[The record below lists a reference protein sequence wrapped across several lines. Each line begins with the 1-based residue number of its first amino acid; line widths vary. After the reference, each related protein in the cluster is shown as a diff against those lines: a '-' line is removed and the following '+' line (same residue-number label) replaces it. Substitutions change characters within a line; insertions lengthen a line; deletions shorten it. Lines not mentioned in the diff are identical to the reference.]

1 MSLLEDH
8 TASFIVRIWR
18 ERGDGLAA
26 SQEWRGA
33 IEHVQSGRR
42 SFFRDLS
49 AIANFMKPHLEQIG
63 IEAPLRFWDVM
74 TPELFEAPDTP
85 APPAEM
91 AAPPPAP
98 AGRAIKRKR

>member
-18 ERGDGLAA
+18 ERGEGLKV

-42 SFFRDLS
+42 NFFRDLS
-49 AIANFMKPHLEQIG
+49 EIANFMKPHLEQIG

-74 TPELFEAPDTP
+74 TPDLQAPDT
-85 APPAEM
+85 
-91 AAPPPAP
+91 AAPPIEVTPP
-98 AGRAIKRKR
+98 PPRDRRAGKARR

>member
-18 ERGDGLAA
+18 ERGEGLTA

-33 IEHVQSGRR
+33 IEHVQSGQRI
-42 SFFRDLS
+42 FFRDLS

-74 TPELFEAPDTP
+74 TPELFEPPEAGTV
-85 APPAEM
+85 APPANPAKPAL
-91 AAPPPAP
+91 AA
-98 AGRAIKRKR
+98 RTNR

>member
-18 ERGDGLAA
+18 ERGEGLTA

-42 SFFRDLS
+42 TFFRDLS

-85 APPAEM
+85 EPPVQ
-91 AAPPPAP
+91 AATPAP
-98 AGRAIKRKR
+98 AVRAGRRKR

>member
-18 ERGDGLAA
+18 ERGEGLTA

-42 SFFRDLS
+42 IFFRDLS

-74 TPELFEAPDTP
+74 TPELFEPPDTL
-85 APPAEM
+85 
-91 AAPPPAP
+91 AP
-98 AGRAIKRKR
+98 AAEALAVTPASPGCAARRRR

>member
-18 ERGDGLAA
+18 ERGEGLAA

-33 IEHVQSGRR
+33 IEHVQTGRR
-42 SFFRDLS
+42 TFFRDLS

-63 IEAPLRFWDVM
+63 IEAPLRFWDVI
-74 TPELFEAPDTP
+74 TPELFE
-85 APPAEM
+85 
-91 AAPPPAP
+91 PPPAP
-98 AGRAIKRKR
+98 PGPPAAATPDARAGKRRR

>member
-8 TASFIVRIWR
+8 SASFIVRIWR
-18 ERGDGLAA
+18 ERGEGLTA

-42 SFFRDLS
+42 NFFRDLS

-74 TPELFEAPDTP
+74 TPELHEAPDIP
-85 APPAEM
+85 APPLEA
-91 AAPPPAP
+91 PAP
-98 AGRAIKRKR
+98 APACPAAKRKR

>member
-18 ERGDGLAA
+18 ERGEGLKV

-42 SFFRDLS
+42 NFFRDLRE
-49 AIANFMKPHLEQIG
+49 IANFMKPHLEQIG
-63 IEAPLRFWDVM
+63 IEAPLRFWDVI
-74 TPELFEAPDTP
+74 TPDLHEEPDSAVPAIEVSAPEPSRP
-85 APPAEM
+85 AAKP
-91 AAPPPAP
+91 
-98 AGRAIKRKR
+98 KR